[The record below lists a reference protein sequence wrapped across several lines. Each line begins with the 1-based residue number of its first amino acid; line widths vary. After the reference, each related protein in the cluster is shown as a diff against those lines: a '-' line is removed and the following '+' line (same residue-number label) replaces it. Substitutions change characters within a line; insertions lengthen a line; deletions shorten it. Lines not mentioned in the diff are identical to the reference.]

1 MQFVNLG
8 RTGLKVS
15 RIALGMMTYGTPE
28 WRPWV
33 LTEGDARPVVK
44 HAVDGGIN
52 FFDTADMYSA
62 GESEVLT
69 GKWVREF
76 FRREEVVVA
85 TKVRFPVDLAF
96 RNAGDPAKQGAKR
109 PNVEG
114 LSRKRLFHAVDE
126 SLRRLGTDYID
137 LWQIHRTDPETPIE
151 ETMEAL
157 HDIVNSGKVRYIGA
171 SSMSA
176 WEFAKAQYVAKE
188 NRWTPF
194 ACMQNHY
201 NLAYREEEREMI
213 PFCRDQG
220 VALISWSPLA
230 RGFLAG
236 NRRRGDATVGATGR
250 AQTDDI
256 AHGYYYKDDDFA
268 VLEALGCLSREKGLS
283 NATLAYAW
291 LLHKGVTAPIIG
303 TSKTWQ
309 IDEALAALDVRFSDD
324 EIERMETP
332 YKAHPIIGHDA

>member
-69 GKWVREF
+69 GKCVREF

-137 LWQIHRTDPETPIE
+137 LWQIHRANPQGRSRNAYRGNDGGAARHRKERQS
-151 ETMEAL
+151 AL
-157 HDIVNSGKVRYIGA
+157 HRCIKHVRLAIRQ
-171 SSMSA
+171 SA
-176 WEFAKAQYVAKE
+176 VRGEGEPV
-188 NRWTPF
+188 
-194 ACMQNHY
+194 
-201 NLAYREEEREMI
+201 
-213 PFCRDQG
+213 D
-220 VALISWSPLA
+220 ALRLYAEPLQPGLP
-230 RGFLAG
+230 RGRAG
-236 NRRRGDATVGATGR
+236 NDS
-250 AQTDDI
+250 
-256 AHGYYYKDDDFA
+256 
-268 VLEALGCLSREKGLS
+268 VL
-283 NATLAYAW
+283 
-291 LLHKGVTAPIIG
+291 P
-303 TSKTWQ
+303 
-309 IDEALAALDVRFSDD
+309 
-324 EIERMETP
+324 
-332 YKAHPIIGHDA
+332 